1 MGFKLTPPSQ
11 HHIFSSSASIMC
23 QVTSFFCGCAD
34 LRKGALI
41 IGIVKLV
48 MSILQVV
55 WTVLAVFV
63 FAVFTG
69 SATVGAFAN
78 ARPPQNNG
86 FGNGGG
92 HHRAVRDTD
101 TDRISAGEAAAA
113 VLVTTFAIL
122 GV

>member
-1 MGFKLTPPSQ
+1 MTHLK
-11 HHIFSSSASIMC
+11 
-23 QVTSFFCGCAD
+23 
-34 LRKGALI
+34 
-41 IGIVKLV
+41 V

-101 TDRISAGEAAAA
+101 TDTDRISAGEAAAA
-113 VLVTTFAIL
+113 GTFIYNFNSPSNN
-122 GV
+122 

>member
-1 MGFKLTPPSQ
+1 MGIQAHTPEPTP
-11 HHIFSSSASIMC
+11 HTAIFPSASIMC

-78 ARPPQNNG
+78 ARPP
-86 FGNGGG
+86 
-92 HHRAVRDTD
+92 RTMALAMAVATTERC
-101 TDRISAGEAAAA
+101 
-113 VLVTTFAIL
+113 VTPTPTEYL
-122 GV
+122 PVRLLLQCW